1 MYSLQQVSYVLA
13 NDRELSLEQLELID
27 AVIDRN
33 HVKNLYN
40 PEFADNMKELVR
52 ADIRNIWKHIKKNFS
67 GYGLI
72 C

>member
-1 MYSLQQVSYVLA
+1 MFLPMTGSFPW
-13 NDRELSLEQLELID
+13 NQLELID

-52 ADIRNIWKHIKKNFS
+52 AGPS
-67 GYGLI
+67 GISGST
-72 C
+72 